1 MTKKLTAIVCL
12 AGLTLFLCACGSVF
26 DKEYVAVSDYVPP
39 ATEKLAGEKIKVSNY
54 DGLKSAISQLVS
66 EGKSEGLISFDRGYK
81 GDRSAD
87 LDSACWEIKTQ
98 DALCA
103 YYVENISY
111 ELTKVLQNYEAVVRV
126 SYVDAGRE
134 AGDVIKLKY
143 STGIEEHIKK
153 AFSEGKTKL
162 PVLINRSSYTAE
174 AMERL
179 VSDVYMKNPGLAPS
193 APKVSVNMFSGNGIQ
208 RLYEINISYG
218 MSHEELKAKQ
228 EQLNELKP
236 FAGME
241 DRLAN
246 ASKGDRAVIA
256 CEYLF
261 NKCSYSG
268 EGQNN
273 SVYSALISGTADS
286 EGLSYAYAELCRQL
300 ELECIVVFGQNNWED
315 YCWNIVEVDGNYYH
329 VDMAK
334 ALTNGL
340 DGAVLLR
347 DENMWESHRWD
358 LSSYPACKG
367 QLTYSDFR

>member
-1 MTKKLTAIVCL
+1 MLKKLTAIVCL
-12 AGLTLFLCACGSVF
+12 ASLTVSLCACGSVF
-26 DKEYVAVSDYVPP
+26 DKEYVAVSDYIPP
-39 ATEKLAGEKIKVSNY
+39 ASEELTGEKIKVSNY
-54 DGLKSAISQLVS
+54 DGLKSEISKLVS
-66 EGKSEGLISFDRGYK
+66 DGKCEGLISFDRKYK
-81 GDRSAD
+81 GDPSSD
-87 LDSACWEIKTQ
+87 MDSACWEIKTQ

-111 ELTKVLQNYEAVVRV
+111 ELTKVLQNYEAVVRI
-126 SYVDAGRE
+126 SYVDVGRE
-134 AGDVIKLKY
+134 AGEVIKLKY

-174 AMERL
+174 DMERL
-179 VSDVYMKNPGLAPS
+179 VSDVYMKNPGLVPT
-193 APKVSVNMFSGNGIQ
+193 APKVSVNMFSGNGVQ

-218 MSHEELKAKQ
+218 MNSEELKSKQ
-228 EQLNELKP
+228 EQLNAVKP

-241 DRLAN
+241 EQLPN
-246 ASKGDRAVIA
+246 ISKGERAVLA

-261 NKCSYSG
+261 NKCRYSS

-273 SVYSALISGTADS
+273 NIYSALISGIADS

-300 ELECIVVFGQNNWED
+300 ELDCVVVFGQNNWQD
-315 YCWNIVEVDGNYYH
+315 YCWNIVEIDGNYYH

-347 DENMWESHRWD
+347 DENMWETHRWD

-367 QLTYSDFR
+367 QLKYTDFR